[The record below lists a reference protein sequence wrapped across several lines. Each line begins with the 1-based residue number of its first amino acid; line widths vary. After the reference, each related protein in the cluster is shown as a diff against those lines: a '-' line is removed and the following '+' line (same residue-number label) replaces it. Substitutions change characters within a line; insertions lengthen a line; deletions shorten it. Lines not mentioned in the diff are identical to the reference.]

1 MIKYIT
7 LLVILRTGVPDL
19 EGTMDVNETTM
30 MIFTSMQE
38 LLRTAESRQIVDMSK
53 GEFFALSFISK
64 RGTMVLP
71 SEISTA
77 MNVSTARIAVLLSQL
92 ESRGLIA
99 RAADTA
105 DRRRVNV
112 SITPAGVQRLEER
125 RKEIFQRILRL
136 VEQLGEEDAQ
146 AYLRIT
152 KRIVALSENINK

>member
-1 MIKYIT
+1 
-7 LLVILRTGVPDL
+7 
-19 EGTMDVNETTM
+19 MDVNETTM